1 MKKNCMCDKLF
12 CINST
17 RVTALKTVLFCEAM
31 VCQNQIVIISVQLAL
46 NSITIPTIPLCLL
59 PVHWWLREKWSNR
72 RKRAHTEYQ
81 IIYIVQLFNTN
92 NVSD

>member
-1 MKKNCMCDKLF
+1 M
-12 CINST
+12 
-17 RVTALKTVLFCEAM
+17 ALKTVLFCEAM
-31 VCQNQIVIISVQLAL
+31 VRQNQIVIISVQLAL

-72 RKRAHTEYQ
+72 RNRAHTEYQ